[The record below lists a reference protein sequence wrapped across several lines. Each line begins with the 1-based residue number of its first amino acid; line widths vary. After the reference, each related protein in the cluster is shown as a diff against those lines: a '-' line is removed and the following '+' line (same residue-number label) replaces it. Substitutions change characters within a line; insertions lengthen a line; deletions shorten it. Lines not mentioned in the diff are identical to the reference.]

1 MKEIKDDKEIEEINR
16 WRGIPCS
23 WVGRIDIVKMTIIP
37 NAIYR
42 FNVILIKLTM
52 ACFTK
57 LEQKI
62 SQFIWKQKRLKTG
75 KVILRKKNRAGR
87 INLPDFR
94 LCYKPA
100 VMKTIW
106 YWNKKKQKYRPME
119 PDRKPR
125 NKPMHLWVTL
135 FLTREARRYNGTQTT
150 SSINGSGKTGQ
161 LHEKNDIKTLPN
173 IIHKDK
179 LKMD

>member
-1 MKEIKDDKEIEEINR
+1 MVHRKYKTLMKEIKDDKEIEEING

-62 SQFIWKQKRLKTG
+62 S
-75 KVILRKKNRAGR
+75 
-87 INLPDFR
+87 
-94 LCYKPA
+94 
-100 VMKTIW
+100 
-106 YWNKKKQKYRPME
+106 
-119 PDRKPR
+119 
-125 NKPMHLWVTL
+125 
-135 FLTREARRYNGTQTT
+135 
-150 SSINGSGKTGQ
+150 
-161 LHEKNDIKTLPN
+161 
-173 IIHKDK
+173 
-179 LKMD
+179 